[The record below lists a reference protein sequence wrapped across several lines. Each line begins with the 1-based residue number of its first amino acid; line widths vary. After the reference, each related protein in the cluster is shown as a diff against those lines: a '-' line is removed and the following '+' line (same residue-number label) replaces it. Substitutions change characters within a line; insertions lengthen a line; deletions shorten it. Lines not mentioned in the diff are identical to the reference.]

1 MNQLSKV
8 KNVLVTGAAG
18 FIGSHC
24 SKFLLEK
31 NINVFGIDNLNDYY
45 DVHLK
50 EARLEQLKS
59 FDNFKF
65 TKVELNDFEKLKLLF
80 ETFKPEVVV
89 HLAAQAGVRYSLQN
103 PLTYA
108 DSNLSGFVNI
118 LECCRHYAV
127 KHFVFASSS
136 SVYGANAK
144 VPFAESDTVDCPIS
158 LYAATKRAN
167 ELMAYTYSHLFKI
180 PSTALRFFSVY
191 GEWGR
196 PDMAYFK
203 FTKAILNNQ
212 PIDVY
217 AEGNLERDFTYVGD
231 VVNAIYQILYVL
243 PETINNAPY
252 KIYNVGN
259 HEPCSVKYFIQVLE
273 KLIGK
278 QAVINYLPMQ
288 DGDVPKTYAD
298 ISAIQK
304 VINFTPETSL
314 ESGLQRFVDWYK
326 NFYPTN
332 E

>member
-1 MNQLSKV
+1 MNRLLNIK
-8 KNVLVTGAAG
+8 KVLVTGAAG
-18 FIGSHC
+18 FVGFHC

-31 NINVFGIDNLNDYY
+31 NINVFGIDNLNNYY
-45 DVHLK
+45 EVSLK
-50 EARLEQLKS
+50 EARLAQLEA
-59 FDNFKF
+59 FDKF
-65 TKVELNDFEKLKLLF
+65 QFQRVELNNFENLKLLF
-80 ETFKPEVVV
+80 ETFKPEVVI

-127 KHFVFASSS
+127 KHLVFASSS
-136 SVYGANAK
+136 SVYGANTK
-144 VPFAESDTVDCPIS
+144 VPFSESDAVDCPIS

-180 PSTALRFFSVY
+180 PTTGLRFFSVY

-203 FTKAILNNQ
+203 FTKAILNNE
-212 PIDVY
+212 PIDVF

-231 VVNAIYQILYVL
+231 VINAIHRILYVL
-243 PETINNAPY
+243 PEEKNNAPY
-252 KIYNVGN
+252 KIYNIGN

-273 KLIGK
+273 KLLGK

-298 ISAIQK
+298 ISAIK
-304 VINFTPETSL
+304 EAINFTPETSL
-314 ESGLQRFVDWYK
+314 ESGLQRFVNWYK
-326 NFYPTN
+326 DYLKAN
-332 E
+332 